1 MEKLQPKCEKGYSHW
16 SNCKLIKKDVNYLCS
31 KCPFT
36 SCHKC
41 NSFISEGT
49 TCKKNFNPMMWKCT
63 HFTKKRGT
71 KSCPT
76 Q

>member
-16 SNCKLIKKDVNYLCS
+16 SNCKLIKKDGNYLCS

-41 NSFISEGT
+41 NSFVLV
-49 TCKKNFNPMMWKCT
+49 KVQLA
-63 HFTKKRGT
+63 KRVT
-71 KSCPT
+71 IL
-76 Q
+76 